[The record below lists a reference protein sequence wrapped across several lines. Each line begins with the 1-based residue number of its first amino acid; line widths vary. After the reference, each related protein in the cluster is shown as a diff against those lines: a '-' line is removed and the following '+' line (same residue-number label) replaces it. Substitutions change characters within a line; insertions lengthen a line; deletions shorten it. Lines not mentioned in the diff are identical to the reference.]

1 MLAISGIL
9 PIKNGEHWISRSLPK
24 ILKTLSLD
32 DELIV
37 VDDGSSDNTYSLLSE
52 QASKDQRIK
61 ILRTTGVGLVEALN
75 LAINQSKNSWLARFD
90 IDDTYPENR
99 ISIQREEIDS
109 NTSVIFTDYR
119 IRLNGGTNLGYIPS
133 PITHLA
139 TKLSLLRS
147 QRTAHPS
154 ALINKEKLLKV
165 GGYLQSEF
173 PAEDLGL
180 WTRLSLIGSLKSV
193 PINGLDYNLHR
204 GSITRLNQDLIS
216 SKRNE
221 ILKVYSKSVE
231 IGEIFAAL
239 EETRSSYKEVS
250 LTNQRL
256 ILHLWDFLHPISRQS
271 LGEKKLNSIQRL
283 LSLSLLNPRGS
294 IAAGNLFVFKTLR
307 SLLK

>member
-9 PIKNGEHWISRSLPK
+9 PIKNGEHWISRNLPK
-24 ILKTLSLD
+24 ILQTLSLD

-37 VDDGSSDNTYSLLSE
+37 VDDGSSDNTYSLLSQ

-75 LAINQSKNSWLARFD
+75 LAINQSENSWLARFD
-90 IDDTYPENR
+90 IDDTYPEDR
-99 ISIQREEIDS
+99 ISIQREEIES

-119 IRLNGGTNLGYIPS
+119 MRLNGGTNLGYFPS

-180 WTRLSLIGSLKSV
+180 WTRLSLLGSLKSV
-193 PINGLDYNLHR
+193 PINGLDYNFHR
-204 GSITRLNQDLIS
+204 GSITRMNQDSIS
-216 SKRNE
+216 SKRDA
-221 ILKVYSKSVE
+221 ILKVYSKSLEVY
-231 IGEIFAAL
+231 EIFAAL

-250 LTNQRL
+250 LRNQRL

-271 LGEKKLNSIQRL
+271 LGEKKINSIQRL

-294 IAAGNLFVFKTLR
+294 IAAGHLFAFKTLR

>member
-9 PIKNGEHWISRSLPK
+9 PIKNGEHWISRNLPK

-32 DELIV
+32 DELIA
-37 VDDGSSDNTYSLLSE
+37 VDDGSSDNTYSLLSQ

-75 LAINQSKNSWLARFD
+75 LAINQSGNSWLARFD

-99 ISIQREEIDS
+99 ISKQREEIDS

-119 IRLNGGTNLGYIPS
+119 MRLNGRTNLGYLPS

-180 WTRLSLIGSLKSV
+180 WT
-193 PINGLDYNLHR
+193 
-204 GSITRLNQDLIS
+204 
-216 SKRNE
+216 
-221 ILKVYSKSVE
+221 
-231 IGEIFAAL
+231 
-239 EETRSSYKEVS
+239 
-250 LTNQRL
+250 
-256 ILHLWDFLHPISRQS
+256 
-271 LGEKKLNSIQRL
+271 
-283 LSLSLLNPRGS
+283 
-294 IAAGNLFVFKTLR
+294 
-307 SLLK
+307 

>member
-9 PIKNGEHWISRSLPK
+9 PIKNGEYWIAGNLPK
-24 ILKTLSLD
+24 ILKTLGPN
-32 DELIV
+32 DELVV

-52 QASKDQRIK
+52 QAIKDQRIK
-61 ILRTTGVGLVEALN
+61 ILRTTGFGLVEALN
-75 LAINQSKNSWLARFD
+75 LAINQSENSWLARFD

-99 ISIQREEIDS
+99 LLKQREEIDS

-133 PITHLA
+133 PLTHLA

-154 ALINKEKLLKV
+154 ALINKEKFLKV

-180 WTRLSLIGSLKSV
+180 WTRLSIVGKLKSV
-193 PINGLDYNLHR
+193 PVNGLDYNVHR
-204 GSITRLNQDLIS
+204 GSITRMNQDLIS
-216 SKRNE
+216 SKRDA
-221 ILKVYSKSVE
+221 ILKAYSNNVE
-231 IGEIFAAL
+231 IDEIFEAL
-239 EETRSSYKEVS
+239 EATRSFYEEVS
-250 LTNQRL
+250 LRNQRL
-256 ILHLWDFLHPISRQS
+256 ILHLWDFLHPLSRQS
-271 LGEKKLNSIQRL
+271 LEKKKINSIQRL

>member
-9 PIKNGEHWISRSLPK
+9 PIKNGEHWISRNLPK

-61 ILRTTGVGLVEALN
+61 TLRTTGVGLVEALN
-75 LAINQSKNSWLARFD
+75 LAINQSGNSWLARFD

-99 ISIQREEIDS
+99 ISTQREEIDS

-119 IRLNGGTNLGYIPS
+119 MRLNGKTHLGYIPS

-193 PINGLDYNLHR
+193 PINGLDYNFHR
-204 GSITRLNQDLIS
+204 GSITRMNQDLIS
-216 SKRNE
+216 SKRDA
-221 ILKVYSKSVE
+221 ILKVYSKSLDMH
-231 IGEIFAAL
+231 EIFAAL

-250 LTNQRL
+250 LRNQRL

-271 LGEKKLNSIQRL
+271 LGDKKINSIQRL

-294 IAAGNLFVFKTLR
+294 IAAGNLFAFKTLR

>member
-9 PIKNGEHWISRSLPK
+9 PIKNGEHWISRNLPK

-37 VDDGSSDNTYSLLSE
+37 VDDGSSDNTYSLLSQ
-52 QASKDQRIK
+52 QASTDQRIK

-75 LAINQSKNSWLARFD
+75 LAINQSENSWLARFD

-99 ISIQREEIDS
+99 ISIQREEIKS

-119 IRLNGGTNLGYIPS
+119 IRLNGGTNLGHIPS

-193 PINGLDYNLHR
+193 PINGLDYNFHR
-204 GSITRLNQDLIS
+204 GSITRMNQDLIS
-216 SKRNE
+216 SKRDA
-221 ILKVYSKSVE
+221 ILKAYSKRLE
-231 IGEIFAAL
+231 IGEIFEAL

-250 LTNQRL
+250 LSNQRL

-271 LGEKKLNSIQRL
+271 LGEKKINSIQRL
-283 LSLSLLNPRGS
+283 LSLSLLNPRGF

-307 SLLK
+307 LLLK

>member
-1 MLAISGIL
+1 MLAVSGIL
-9 PIKNGEHWISRSLPK
+9 PIKNGEHWIVRNLPK
-24 ILKTLSLD
+24 ILKALGTD

-52 QASKDQRIK
+52 QASRDQRIQ
-61 ILRTTGVGLVEALN
+61 ILRTSGVGLVEALS
-75 LAINQSKNSWLARFD
+75 LAINQSENSWLARFD

-99 ISIQREEIDS
+99 VSKQREEIDS
-109 NTSVIFTDYR
+109 KTSIIFTDYR

-154 ALINKEKLLKV
+154 ALINKEKLLQV

-180 WTRLSLIGSLKSV
+180 WTRLSIVGRLKSV
-193 PINGLDYNLHR
+193 PINGVDYNFHR
-204 GSITRLNQDLIS
+204 GSITRMNQDLIS
-216 SKRNE
+216 SKRDA
-221 ILKVYSKSVE
+221 ILEVYSRSLE
-231 IGEIFAAL
+231 IDEIFEAL

-250 LTNQRL
+250 LRNQRL
-256 ILHLWDFLHPISRQS
+256 ILHLWDFLHPISRQI
-271 LGEKKLNSIQRL
+271 LGEKKINSIQRL

>member
-9 PIKNGEHWISRSLPK
+9 PIKNGEHWISRNLPK

-75 LAINQSKNSWLARFD
+75 LAINQSENSWLARFD

-119 IRLNGGTNLGYIPS
+119 IRLNGGTNLGHIPS

-193 PINGLDYNLHR
+193 PINGLEYNFHR

-216 SKRNE
+216 SKRDA
-221 ILKVYSKSVE
+221 ILKVYSKSLE
-231 IGEIFAAL
+231 MHEIFAAL

-250 LTNQRL
+250 LRNQRL

-271 LGEKKLNSIQRL
+271 LGEKKINSIQRL

-294 IAAGNLFVFKTLR
+294 IAAGHLIAFKTLR